1 MGTRAQV
8 QPVRKMSWNEIAQ
21 RPEFRGRWVAL
32 DGCVYDGHSPDPA
45 DAEVVDSDED
55 LSELCARI
63 EAAER
68 RHCEIRFCGTTLG

>member
-1 MGTRAQV
+1 MGSRIESQEA
-8 QPVRKMSWNEIAQ
+8 RKMSWGEIRQHPA
-21 RPEFRGRWVAL
+21 FRGRWVAL
-32 DGCVYDGHSPDPA
+32 GGCVYDGHSPDPS

-68 RHCEIRFCGTTLG
+68 RNCEIRFCGSPS

>member
-1 MGTRAQV
+1 MGSQTARTQALQ
-8 QPVRKMSWNEIAQ
+8 KMSWRQIATHPQ
-21 RPEFRGRWVAL
+21 FRGRWVAL

-68 RHCEIRFCGTTLG
+68 RNCEIRFCAGP